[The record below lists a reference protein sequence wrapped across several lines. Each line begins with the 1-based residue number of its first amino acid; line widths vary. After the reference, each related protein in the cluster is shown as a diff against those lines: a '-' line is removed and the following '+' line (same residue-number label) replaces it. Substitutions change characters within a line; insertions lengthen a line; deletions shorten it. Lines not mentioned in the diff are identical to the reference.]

1 MLKLS
6 LSTTHTFSYFV
17 GVVHS

>member
-17 GVVHS
+17 GDVHS